1 MFSQACF
8 DCIVKREEY
17 FVAYLTDMTAV
28 QPGEKHRTLQHFVL
42 LNSSAKRREK
52 SGQFAMEG
60 FRLVLDALES
70 GVQLS
75 ALILTEHA
83 TAQYGDA
90 FAPYLKSCACVLIAD
105 AVAKEI
111 SDTENAQG
119 VFAIGIAPQAQTLRP
134 QVGNRCMLLHNVQ
147 DPSNLGAIMRTA
159 EALGTDGLY
168 LYHCCDV
175 YNPKAIRSSMGALF
189 RIPYAKVVDLD
200 CFVADCRIQHL
211 PLCAAVVDRD
221 AQSLKAFDCTNG
233 AVVCIGNEGNGLPRD
248 FSDAC
253 DVKLT
258 IPMSPASNSLN
269 AAMAAGLFLWEMS
282 RYL

>member
-1 MFSQACF
+1 MAYF
-8 DCIVKREEY
+8 D
-17 FVAYLTDMTAV
+17 DMTAV
-28 QPGEKHRTLQHFVL
+28 QPGQKHRTLQRFVL
-42 LNSSAKRREK
+42 LNGSRTRREK

-70 GVQLS
+70 GVKLS
-75 ALILTEHA
+75 ALILTERA
-83 TAQYGDA
+83 AVQYGDA
-90 FAPYLKSCACVLIAD
+90 FSPYLKSSNPLLIAD

-111 SDTENAQG
+111 SDTETAQG
-119 VFAIGIAPQAQTLRP
+119 VFAIGIMPEEKPLVPQK
-134 QVGNRCMLLHNVQ
+134 GHRCMLLHTVQ

-189 RIPYAKVVDLD
+189 RIPYVKISDIDA
-200 CFVADCRIQHL
+200 FAADCRVQNL
-211 PLCAAVVDRD
+211 PLCAAVVDRN
-221 AQSLKAFDCTNG
+221 AVSLKAFDCTEG
-233 AVVCIGNEGNGLPRD
+233 AVVCIGNEGNGLPHD